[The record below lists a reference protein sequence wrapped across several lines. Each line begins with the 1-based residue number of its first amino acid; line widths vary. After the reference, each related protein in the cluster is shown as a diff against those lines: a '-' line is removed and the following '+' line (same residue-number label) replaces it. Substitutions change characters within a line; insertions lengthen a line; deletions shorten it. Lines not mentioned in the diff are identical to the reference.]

1 MKLSRLLPTL
11 FAALVPVLMSAAHAA
26 PLRIGVTPGALA
38 DSVEVAAAEARKQG
52 LDVKVVE
59 LTDWTTPNVA
69 LASGDLDLNYFQH

>member
-1 MKLSRLLPTL
+1 MLESLHVPFAVTVPMKLTQRLALALSALTI
-11 FAALVPVLMSAAHAA
+11 AAAAHAA

-59 LTDWTTPNVA
+59 LTDW
-69 LASGDLDLNYFQH
+69 